1 MEGLARMNELQQ
13 SVGEDFQSIF
23 RMYYPQIVRYIMR
36 FVQEQAVA
44 EDIAQEVF
52 LKLYRANPGEIE
64 NISAWL
70 IKTAITTS
78 YNQLRQEKRRVLRET
93 RELESERP
101 ISPSTEERW
110 LHLVEIEEVR
120 AVLQELSERD
130 RLLLLMKYS
139 GYNYQEVAQAAEVES
154 SSVGTLL
161 ARAKKRFREYYQR
174 IRGQEG

>member
-1 MEGLARMNELQQ
+1 MEGLARMREMPQ
-13 SVGEDFQSIF
+13 SAPDDFQTIF
-23 RMYYPQIVRYIMR
+23 RGHYPQIVRYIMR
-36 FVQEQAVA
+36 FVRDQTTA

-52 LKLYRANPGEIE
+52 LKLYAANFREIE

-70 IKTAITTS
+70 IKTAITTT
-78 YNQLRQEKRRVLRET
+78 YNQLRQDKRRVQREAK
-93 RELESERP
+93 ELEMDNP
-101 ISPSTEERW
+101 VSPSTEERW
-110 LHLVEIEEVR
+110 LHLDEIEEVR
-120 AVLQELSERD
+120 TALQELSERD

-139 GYNYQEVAQAAEVES
+139 GYNYQELAQAAEVES